1 MQPIR
6 SFLLQC
12 SLSPGSPRKP
22 NSIIKVS
29 VRMLLEEDDPGCRG
43 LGALRSG
50 NSPVMT
56 NLEGYGAIVGAISE
70 KASTYL
76 VGIWS

>member
-1 MQPIR
+1 
-6 SFLLQC
+6 
-12 SLSPGSPRKP
+12 
-22 NSIIKVS
+22 
-29 VRMLLEEDDPGCRG
+29 MLLEEDDPGCRG